1 MLQRSPLQLMHSS
14 LTRSSISRAAIT
26 LPARGITNRA
36 KQPLACSTS
45 VFFGRPSRTVHE
57 EPPTCYFENPI

>member
-1 MLQRSPLQLMHSS
+1 MLQRSPLQLIHSS

-26 LPARGITNRA
+26 LPARGITNRG
-36 KQPLACSTS
+36 AC
-45 VFFGRPSRTVHE
+45 VLNVGIFGRPTRTVHE